1 MFQNKCPCVFMCKK
15 MWNDVNLECAH
26 WQPLAFAR
34 FWWSISLMFFSAFS
48 TFLSRV
54 SSLRLIFFW
63 SSRAQLITTAW
74 NLWSMGTGTVG
85 ASVRQAACRASSFSR
100 PLCMLSSS
108 FCTTS
113 SMMDVALFR
122 ASSCWG
128 FLTVPTETST
138 TSVRPIRRLAVSSS
152 SSLSPGAQKTQVS
165 QKTSPFFTNL
175 ARAFLICWKIVD
187 HAACLSV
194 SQSVIHYSSCS
205 KALPLE
211 HEVLQRCH
219 SCDREQPHQH
229 RCCAFLVR
237 SEWTE
242 SFPWWT
248 PFPVPARTQLRAKP
262 PPCQDTREADFL
274 HFSRK

>member
-1 MFQNKCPCVFMCKK
+1 MSLCLYVQKV
-15 MWNDVNLECAH
+15 WNDVNLECDHCQSAASLILVRLAASNTCNFSDPAH
-26 WQPLAFAR
+26 WQPLAFAS

-85 ASVRQAACRASSFSR
+85 ASVRQAACRASSLSR

-113 SMMDVALFR
+113 SMMEVALFR

-138 TSVRPIRRLAVSSS
+138 ASVRPIRRLAVSSS
-152 SSLSPGAQKTQVS
+152 SSLSPGAQKTQVN
-165 QKTSPFFTNL
+165 QKPSPFITNL
-175 ARAFLICWKIVD
+175 AQAFLIGWKFVN
-187 HAACLSV
+187 HADCLSV
-194 SQSVIHYSSCS
+194 FTRGPSSCS
-205 KALPLE
+205 KALR
-211 HEVLQRCH
+211 HWNIK
-219 SCDREQPHQH
+219 SCSGVTAVIVSSLTRTDVPH
-229 RCCAFLVR
+229 FLSGLNGLNHFHDGLPFLFQSRR
-237 SEWTE
+237 S
-242 SFPWWT
+242 F
-248 PFPVPARTQLRAKP
+248 A
-262 PPCQDTREADFL
+262 
-274 HFSRK
+274 